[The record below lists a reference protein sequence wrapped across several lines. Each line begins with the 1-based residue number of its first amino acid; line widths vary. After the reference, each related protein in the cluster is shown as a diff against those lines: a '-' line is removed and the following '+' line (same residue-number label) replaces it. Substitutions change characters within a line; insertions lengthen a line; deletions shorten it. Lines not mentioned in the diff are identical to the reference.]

1 MIDSKNQIIRSM
13 KSYDVD
19 KNKKNDIVKTKT
31 KKMVKNKK

>member
-19 KNKKNDIVKTKT
+19 KNKKDGMTKVKTKT
-31 KKMVKNKK
+31 MTKKK